1 MLRNALRHHRAII
14 RSPFTRKVGSMMM
27 YTAIGQSMYLLTGPL
42 IGRLFTP
49 AEFGLYGLFYIFAVT
64 ASGVIFLNF
73 DFAVPAAVS
82 EEDAVRLTLGA
93 AGIGLICTTLA
104 GATIAFLSWQ
114 DIAGFGAL
122 PLSCALLMIIL
133 LLFQGGVQLLQNWA
147 IRTNETAAIGQ
158 SSITL
163 NLVRG
168 GTQILLGTIFPLWWS
183 LGIGEITG
191 RIGNALHLHRKTGRR
206 IGRWRGHTRSQVWD
220 TLRTYRQFPLVLLPS
235 QLLDSAVAF
244 IQSGGLAY
252 FFGPAGLGIYF
263 LMRRTLDLPVAF
275 AFRSLSDVFYAR
287 QAHDAR
293 VAPERVRP
301 FFVRS
306 ALLLAAV
313 GFLAGIPFMLVSP
326 ALFAFV
332 FGDEWRQAGVLAA
345 IMAPASIM
353 NLAVAP
359 VARVFALTTRPH
371 LRFCFSAV
379 NLLGTILAFAVIARA
394 SLDLVQATMVL
405 SAVTFVAYLVY
416 FAAGYVASSALH
428 APTAT
433 TDVVSA

>member
-1 MLRNALRHHRAII
+1 MLRNALSRHRAII
-14 RSPFTRKVGSMMM
+14 RSPFTRNVGSMMM

-49 AEFGLYGLFYIFAVT
+49 AEFGLYGLFYTFAVT

-73 DFAVPAAVS
+73 DYAVPAAAS
-82 EEDAVRLTLGA
+82 KEDAIRLTIGA
-93 AGIGLICTTLA
+93 TVICLVCTPMA
-104 GATIAFLSWQ
+104 GAMIAFLAWQ
-114 DIAGFGAL
+114 GIAGFGAL
-122 PLSCALLMIIL
+122 PLSCALLTVVL

-147 IRTNETAAIGQ
+147 IRNDETTIIGK

-168 GTQILLGTIFPLWWS
+168 GTQIILGTVVPFWWS

-191 RIGNALHLHRKTGRR
+191 RIGNALHLYRKTGWQ
-206 IGRWRGHTRSQVWD
+206 IAAWRGHTRSQVWN

-244 IQSGGLAY
+244 IQSSGLAY

-306 ALLLAAV
+306 ALLLAIV
-313 GFLAGIPFMLVSP
+313 GFLVGIPFMFVSP

-332 FGDEWRQAGVLAA
+332 FGAEWRQAGVLAA

-379 NLLGTILAFAVIARA
+379 NLVGTILAFAAVAWV
-394 SLDLVQATMVL
+394 SLDLVQTTIAL

-428 APTAT
+428 APAAT
-433 TDVVSA
+433 IDVVST